1 MKKFLIWQNKWFTL
15 VELLVS
21 ITIIVIISG
30 GIFFYFDVIA
40 SGLKNITFKS
50 KTFQDI
56 ELLEKFFQDSIKDYT
71 HLLALEGNIFPE
83 ASHGFSIL
91 VLSNEEK
98 NAWFLWGSYD
108 TSEKK
113 IVFWNIDT
121 YKIYHPAFVTLSES
135 DIALVESDITNF
147 LSSLPEDKIQY
158 FKNISLT
165 KWGIYQIL
173 SPKMMKID
181 FVMSFEKYSDFIW
194 LPLKDVQE
202 NPRYKTIKISMIY

>member
-1 MKKFLIWQNKWFTL
+1 M
-15 VELLVS
+15 ELLVS
-21 ITIIVIISG
+21 ITIVVIISW

-50 KTFQDI
+50 KTFQDV
-56 ELLEKFFQDSIKDYT
+56 ELFEIYFKDILKNYPNIIT
-71 HLLALEGNIFPE
+71 LEGNIFPE
-83 ASHGFSIL
+83 ASHGFSVL
-91 VLSNEEK
+91 VVSNEEK

-108 TSEKK
+108 TTQKK

-121 YKIYHPAFVTLSES
+121 YKVYHPAFVALSES
-135 DIALVESDITNF
+135 DIALSESDITNF
-147 LSSLPEDKIQY
+147 LSSLPEEKIQY

-165 KWGIYQIL
+165 KWGIYEII

-181 FVMSFEKYSDFIW
+181 FVMSFEKYADFIW